1 MAELSIYAPRRKR
14 RSTHLPIR
22 GVDYVVHEWGEPGAS
37 PLFYLHGWGDT
48 GTTFQFV
55 VDQLASRWRVIA
67 PDWRGFGASG
77 HAASAYWFP
86 DYLADLDRL
95 LDYYSPDTPAMLVGH
110 SMGANVAGLYA
121 GVMPE
126 RVRAF
131 VNLEGFGIRNADPAE
146 APLRYRQWIERG
158 RSLPAYGR
166 YADFETLAARI
177 RRRSPRMTAAQAI
190 FVAREWAEQGN
201 DGLVLKADP
210 RHKLPNAVL
219 YRRAEAE
226 ACWQAATAPVLLVSG
241 SRSEVV
247 AAAGARLHAGHPDLP
262 FRDCRTLLVDNAGH
276 MLHFEAPG
284 ELAAAIDAFCGER
297 L

>member
-1 MAELSIYAPRRKR
+1 MAESSIYLPQRRR

-22 GVDYVVHEWGEPGAS
+22 GVDYVVHEWGDPGAA

-55 VDQLASRWRVIA
+55 VDCLRDRWRVVA
-67 PDWRGFGASG
+67 PDWRGFGGSS

-95 LDYYSPDTPAMLVGH
+95 LDWYSPDAPVMLVGH

-121 GVMPE
+121 GSMPE

-131 VNLEGFGIRNADPAE
+131 VNIEGFGLEDADPAE
-146 APLRYRQWIERG
+146 APLRYRQWMDRG
-158 RSLPAYGR
+158 RSLPSYGR
-166 YADFETLAARI
+166 YPDFETLAARI
-177 RRRSPRMTAAQAI
+177 RRRSPGMSPARAL
-190 FVAREWAEQGN
+190 FVAREWAEQGD

-226 ACWQAATAPVLLVSG
+226 ACWRAVTAPVLLVTGSLSEIGAAVGLEPKSG
-241 SRSEVV
+241 D
-247 AAAGARLHAGHPDLP
+247 PDLP
-262 FRDCRTLLVDNAGH
+262 FPNRRALRIEDAGH

-284 ELAAAIDAFCGER
+284 RLAAAIDAFCGEH